1 MRESVRGC
9 FLKCRREGGKPQRG
23 LPCGFLRKGRRSWS
37 LLHAGVHA
45 EGGQYGQ
52 AKERFMVDALELQ
65 GDEGRDKLRKAAGRS
80 TYPVIRGLPNGVT
93 RVPEGTHRTAE

>member
-1 MRESVRGC
+1 MQEGRGKAAAGTAVRLFKERTEKLEPSAC
-9 FLKCRREGGKPQRG
+9 
-23 LPCGFLRKGRRSWS
+23 
-37 LLHAGVHA
+37 GVHA